1 MLSLVI
7 GWELGLGRG
16 KCIRL
21 DPGLVAI
28 FNLERFV
35 KTNGVFS
42 FESLETFSRLALDW
56 GKFLNDLTR
65 VGRQLALMSLNGSF
79 YPACVVFIDI
89 F

>member
-1 MLSLVI
+1 M
-7 GWELGLGRG
+7 GLGWG

-42 FESLETFSRLALDW
+42 FESLETFSGLALDQ
-56 GKFLNDLTR
+56 GKFFNDLAQVR
-65 VGRQLALMSLNGSF
+65 
-79 YPACVVFIDI
+79 
-89 F
+89 